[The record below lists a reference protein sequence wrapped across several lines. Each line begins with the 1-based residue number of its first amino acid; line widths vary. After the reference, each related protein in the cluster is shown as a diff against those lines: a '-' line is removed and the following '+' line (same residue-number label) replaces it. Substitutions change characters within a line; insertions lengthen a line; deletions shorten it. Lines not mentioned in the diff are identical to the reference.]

1 MQNLIS
7 EYQVLFFFLFLN
19 SLTLLQ
25 ILMEAGNL
33 QCMCLPRCYEGDAL
47 VPFKSTIGLLWDF
60 MVTMVQ
66 IQRTLL
72 KVCDSNILLSAAL
85 VSRSGKP

>member
-1 MQNLIS
+1 
-7 EYQVLFFFLFLN
+7 
-19 SLTLLQ
+19 
-25 ILMEAGNL
+25 MEAGNL

-72 KVCDSNILLSAAL
+72 KVCDSNILLSSAL
-85 VSRSGKP
+85 VSKSGKP